1 MRNVSATR
9 TLAITWLVVAIGL
22 SMVIGPELGLRG
34 WMWLGAH
41 NLLCAVGAG
50 HELLKRRPAT
60 STLPETGSPP
70 AAASPDGA
78 ASPAAS
84 ASLPESPA

>member
-22 SMVIGPELGLRG
+22 SVVIGPELGLRG

-50 HELLKRRPAT
+50 HELLKRRPA
-60 STLPETGSPP
+60 SIAPANGS
-70 AAASPDGA
+70 
-78 ASPAAS
+78 SPAAS
-84 ASLPESPA
+84 SPAAPAPESPA

>member
-22 SMVIGPELGLRG
+22 SVVIGPELGLRG

-41 NLLCAVGAG
+41 NLLCAIGAG
-50 HELLKRRPAT
+50 HELLKRRPAAP
-60 STLPETGSPP
+60 SSPATGVPL
-70 AAASPDGA
+70 AASSPDA
-78 ASPAAS
+78 ASS
-84 ASLPESPA
+84 PESPA